1 MVRVVCG
8 QQLSIRMMLDGAAEL
23 PDMDKYAC
31 LGELTIDD
39 TDGEQCVTLAFERGG
54 ESA

>member
-1 MVRVVCG
+1 
-8 QQLSIRMMLDGAAEL
+8 MLENTEEL

-39 TDGEQCVTLAFERGG
+39 TDGEQCVTLAFDRGG